1 MLQARDALGGDIRVK
16 VGVDGGGAIVLVDDV
31 VGAANFPAG
40 GADATRLGTNGEVLV
55 AKVRAAGD
63 GLEWSTLFGGGGG
76 EFPRGIAVDAAG
88 DAWFMGDSHSDPPAF
103 PAAGG
108 PSLTPSAQLGQNV
121 FVARLHGTPG
131 NGGGGGGGTGTC
143 TVSATCLAE
152 VQASLPD
159 PDVAPDAK
167 SRKAALGLQKL
178 LAKAGK
184 GIDGAA
190 SATKPKKQARKLAKA
205 RKALEKLLSKAG
217 KADEKQ
223 RLNAPLATI
232 QAAVAAVLAQL

>member
-1 MLQARDALGGDIRVK
+1 ML
-16 VGVDGGGAIVLVDDV
+16 GVRGL
-31 VGAANFPAG
+31 
-40 GADATRLGTNGEVLV
+40 THT
-55 AKVRAAGD
+55 AAGTLAID
-63 GLEWSTLFGGGGG
+63 PPGGGLEWSTLFGGGGG

-152 VQASLPD
+152 VRASLTD
-159 PDVAPDAK
+159 PDAAPDAK
-167 SRKAALGLQKL
+167 SRKAGPRAPEAPHQGRQGRREAAAERPARDDSGGGRRGAGPTLKKHGKKSHSR
-178 LAKAGK
+178 LAFCGHV
-184 GIDGAA
+184 
-190 SATKPKKQARKLAKA
+190 R
-205 RKALEKLLSKAG
+205 
-217 KADEKQ
+217 
-223 RLNAPLATI
+223 
-232 QAAVAAVLAQL
+232 